1 MHIIVCED
9 DQLVR
14 KIVSSV
20 LELGGHRVEN
30 ACDGQ
35 EAFEKIQA
43 NPGAFDLLVAD
54 NLMPRLSG
62 LELVEKLRGL
72 HFTLKTVMVTGFATN
87 LDVAEQERLQISGS
101 IKKPFKPK
109 ELLECVNS
117 LFC

>member
-43 NPGAFDLLVAD
+43 NPGAPPVQALKIRFFL
-54 NLMPRLSG
+54 PTGRLR
-62 LELVEKLRGL
+62 K
-72 HFTLKTVMVTGFATN
+72 
-87 LDVAEQERLQISGS
+87 Q
-101 IKKPFKPK
+101 
-109 ELLECVNS
+109 
-117 LFC
+117 